1 MTPHSRSAFAES
13 PKICWQT
20 ENFFT
25 DCSSFWSDFPF
36 RRYLLRNVEP
46 LGTRTMSKHL
56 VAGNRGGLLQPG
68 PKIVIVPCSRS
79 RKVNSFSCGII
90 TKAAERIELTF
101 YHSTH
106 VSKEVPQF
114 LSCVLSITNY
124 FRYPAS
130 IYQWRI
136 LVQPTPALSSPCTYQ
151 RLFSSTS
158 LLDSYFCTSN
168 LFYEQIK

>member
-106 VSKEVPQF
+106 VSKEVPQISELCSLNYKLF
-114 LSCVLSITNY
+114 QISCQYLSMADI
-124 FRYPAS
+124 
-130 IYQWRI
+130 
-136 LVQPTPALSSPCTYQ
+136 
-151 RLFSSTS
+151 SSTHPS
-158 LLDSYFCTSN
+158 PFLTMHIPETFQQYLTSWF
-168 LFYEQIK
+168 LFLYQ